1 MNEIA
6 RLILASKKIEG
17 KSSSVCEVKTYFQR

>member
-6 RLILASKKIEG
+6 RLILANKKIEG
-17 KSSSVCEVKTYFQR
+17 KSSSVSEVKTYFKR